1 MHIMLLILGFL
12 LKVCGLALAA
22 PSPLAQPTSVLTT
35 EANHPLPSFATS
47 SNSSKYVRL
56 LPFQGSLI
64 LTPPSRLPTDPYYLH
79 IPNTALT
86 VRFAY
91 YSVPVPE
98 QNVTE
103 IFIAALR
110 DALTVHHRDKT
121 PMGEKR
127 LFYPVKMNAEQELQL
142 NFLTGPSISWDDW
155 WHVINGLRTF
165 MRKFE
170 FVSLAFSVKDE
181 SQPSAVFLGHG
192 SVAVVPMAV

>member
-12 LKVCGLALAA
+12 LKFCGLALAA
-22 PSPLAQPTSVLTT
+22 PPPLAQPTSVFTT

-47 SNSSKYVRL
+47 SNSSN
-56 LPFQGSLI
+56 
-64 LTPPSRLPTDPYYLH
+64 RLPTDPYYLH

-86 VRFAY
+86 LRFAY
-91 YSVPVPE
+91 YSVPIPE

-110 DALTVHHRDKT
+110 DALVVHHRDKT

-181 SQPSAVFLGHG
+181 SQSGAVFLGHG